1 MPVTSCRLVLVGLLL
16 LMHQAAYAQFAVIDV
31 ASVTQ
36 LVQQAQTLTGQLE
49 AARGQLAQAQAQYQA
64 MTGDRGMQ
72 SLLSG
77 IVRNYLPTNWS
88 QLSAVLGGSGDYG
101 GLAETMQ
108 ASLGAN
114 AILSA
119 PQLALLTPD
128 ERSQINL
135 GRQSIALLQALTQD
149 ALSNTSE
156 RFSAVQQ
163 LINAI
168 PTARDP
174 KGILDLQARIGAEQ
188 GMLQNEQ
195 NKLQVL
201 FETALSQEWE
211 LQQRQREQIVAG
223 HGRFAT
229 RFEPVAP

>member
-1 MPVTSCRLVLVGLLL
+1 MPLTSRRLALAGLLL
-16 LMHQAAYAQFAVIDV
+16 LMNQVAHAQFAVIDV
-31 ASVTQ
+31 ASVAQ
-36 LVQQAQTLTGQLE
+36 LIQQAQTLAAQLE

-64 MTGDRGMQ
+64 LTGDRGMQ

-77 IVRNYLPTNWS
+77 TVRNYLPANWS
-88 QLSAVLGGSGDYG
+88 QLSAVLGDSGDYG

-108 ASLGAN
+108 ANLSTN
-114 AILSA
+114 AILTA

-128 ERSQINL
+128 ERSQINS

-149 ALSNTSE
+149 ALSNTSG

-168 PTARDP
+168 PTAQDP

-201 FETALSQEWE
+201 FETALAQEWA

-229 RFEPVAP
+229 RFEPIAP

>member
-1 MPVTSCRLVLVGLLL
+1 MSVTSSRLALAGLLL
-16 LMHQAAYAQFAVIDV
+16 LMNQAVHAQFAVIDV
-31 ASVTQ
+31 ASVAQ
-36 LVQQAQTLTGQLE
+36 LVQQAQTLAGQLE

-64 MTGDRGMQ
+64 LTGDRGMQ

-77 IVRNYLPTNWS
+77 IVRNYLPANWS
-88 QLSAVLGGSGDYG
+88 QLSAVLAGSGDYG

-108 ASLGAN
+108 ASLSGN

-128 ERSQINL
+128 ERSQIDL
-135 GRQSIALLQALTQD
+135 GRRSIALLQALTQD
-149 ALSNTSE
+149 ALSNTSG

-163 LINAI
+163 LISAI
-168 PTARDP
+168 PTAQDP

-201 FETALSQEWE
+201 FETALAQEWG

>member
-1 MPVTSCRLVLVGLLL
+1 
-16 LMHQAAYAQFAVIDV
+16 
-31 ASVTQ
+31 
-36 LVQQAQTLTGQLE
+36 
-49 AARGQLAQAQAQYQA
+49 
-64 MTGDRGMQ
+64 
-72 SLLSG
+72 
-77 IVRNYLPTNWS
+77 
-88 QLSAVLGGSGDYG
+88 
-101 GLAETMQ
+101 MQ
-108 ASLGAN
+108 ANLSTN
-114 AILSA
+114 AILTA

-128 ERSQINL
+128 ERSQINS

-149 ALSNTSE
+149 ALSNTSG

-168 PTARDP
+168 PTAQDP

-201 FETALSQEWE
+201 FETALAQEWA

-229 RFEPVAP
+229 RFEPIAP

>member
-1 MPVTSCRLVLVGLLL
+1 MPLISGRVRLAGLLL
-16 LMHQAAYAQFAVIDV
+16 LMSRGVYAQFAVIDV

-36 LVQQAQTLTGQLE
+36 QVQQAQTMAAQLE
-49 AARGQLAQAQAQYQA
+49 AARGQLTQAQAQYQA
-64 MTGDRGMQ
+64 LTGDRGME

-88 QLSAVLGGSGDYG
+88 QLSAVLAGSGDYG
-101 GLAETMQ
+101 GLAATMQ
-108 ASLGAN
+108 ASFGAN

-119 PQLALLTPD
+119 SQIALLTPD
-128 ERSQINL
+128 ERSQINSA
-135 GRQSIALLQALTQD
+135 RQSIALLQALTQN
-149 ALSNTSE
+149 ALGNASG
-156 RFSAVQQ
+156 RFTAIQQ

-168 PTARDP
+168 PAAHDP
-174 KGILDLQARIGAEQ
+174 KGILDLQARIGAEE

-201 FETALSQEWE
+201 FETALAQEWSV
-211 LQQRQREQIVAG
+211 QQRQREQIVAD

-229 RFEPVAP
+229 RFEPVP

>member
-1 MPVTSCRLVLVGLLL
+1 
-16 LMHQAAYAQFAVIDV
+16 
-31 ASVTQ
+31 
-36 LVQQAQTLTGQLE
+36 
-49 AARGQLAQAQAQYQA
+49 
-64 MTGDRGMQ
+64 
-72 SLLSG
+72 
-77 IVRNYLPTNWS
+77 
-88 QLSAVLGGSGDYG
+88 
-101 GLAETMQ
+101 
-108 ASLGAN
+108 
-114 AILSA
+114 
-119 PQLALLTPD
+119 
-128 ERSQINL
+128 L

-211 LQQRQREQIVAG
+211 LQQRQREQILAG

>member
-1 MPVTSCRLVLVGLLL
+1 MN
-16 LMHQAAYAQFAVIDV
+16 QAAHAQFAVIDV
-31 ASVTQ
+31 ASVAQ
-36 LVQQAQTLTGQLE
+36 LVQQAQTLAAQLE
-49 AARGQLAQAQAQYQA
+49 AARGQLTQAQAQYQA
-64 MTGDRGMQ
+64 LTGDRGMQ

-77 IVRNYLPTNWS
+77 IVRNYLPANWS
-88 QLSAVLGGSGDYG
+88 QLNAVLGGSGDYG

-108 ASLGAN
+108 ANLGTN

-119 PQLALLTPD
+119 SQLALLTPD

-135 GRQSIALLQALTQD
+135 GRNSIALLQALTQD
-149 ALSNTSE
+149 ALSNTSG

-168 PTARDP
+168 PTAQDP

-201 FETALSQEWE
+201 FETALVQEWV

>member
-1 MPVTSCRLVLVGLLL
+1 MPMTSRRLTLAGLLL
-16 LMHQAAYAQFAVIDV
+16 LMNQAAHAQFAVIDV
-31 ASVTQ
+31 ASVAQ
-36 LVQQAQTLTGQLE
+36 LVQQAQTLAAQLE

-64 MTGDRGMQ
+64 LTGDRGMQ

-77 IVRNYLPTNWS
+77 IVRNYLPANWS
-88 QLSAVLGGSGDYG
+88 QVSAVLGGSGDYG

-108 ASLGAN
+108 ANLSTN

-135 GRQSIALLQALTQD
+135 GRTSIALLQALTQD
-149 ALSNTSE
+149 ALSNTSG
-156 RFSAVQQ
+156 RFSTVQQ
-163 LINAI
+163 LIDTI
-168 PTARDP
+168 PTAQDP

-201 FETALSQEWE
+201 FETALAQEWA

>member
-1 MPVTSCRLVLVGLLL
+1 
-16 LMHQAAYAQFAVIDV
+16 
-31 ASVTQ
+31 
-36 LVQQAQTLTGQLE
+36 
-49 AARGQLAQAQAQYQA
+49 
-64 MTGDRGMQ
+64 
-72 SLLSG
+72 
-77 IVRNYLPTNWS
+77 
-88 QLSAVLGGSGDYG
+88 
-101 GLAETMQ
+101 MQ